1 MEVTY
6 TKPEPGGALYD
17 MDQRSAYD
25 KKSIGGKS
33 TLTTMSQAATRALD
47 EEGNIYDKEQVHFFM
62 NLIVKIYLN
71 EVLQ

>member
-33 TLTTMSQAATRALD
+33 TLTTMSQSATRALD
-47 EEGNIYDKEQVHFFM
+47 EEGNIYDKE
-62 NLIVKIYLN
+62 
-71 EVLQ
+71 